1 VIKCWPWVNT
11 STGFLHTQNERRKKL
26 TSEENSLT
34 RRSRCGSSGIFS
46 CGQVKICVNTSD
58 RLTNTITHLARAQ
71 AMMEE
76 AQSPMQEGDVT
87 SPADQHD
94 TPSSPAAAEAPL
106 PAAAPPVG
114 PSSPPPALV
123 GEAAGKAESPVA
135 VPVGV
140 GAVGV
145 PPGAT
150 NDEEGHAIVRTISVA
165 GGVQHPVPGGS
176 DSPSPTAGYPSKAP
190 HGSGGDAAKAPPA
203 AASKQPASKTAADA
217 LAPAT
222 VGGSGLLKT
231 LDSVASWGF
240 GAFTRS
246 LEVMLRTPADSPALV
261 RQFEFVSVCCFQC
274 IVAL

>member
-1 VIKCWPWVNT
+1 
-11 STGFLHTQNERRKKL
+11 
-26 TSEENSLT
+26 
-34 RRSRCGSSGIFS
+34 
-46 CGQVKICVNTSD
+46 
-58 RLTNTITHLARAQ
+58 
-71 AMMEE
+71 
-76 AQSPMQEGDVT
+76 MQEGDVT

-94 TPSSPAAAEAPL
+94 TPPSPFAAEAPL
-106 PAAAPPVG
+106 PAAAPPAG

-123 GEAAGKAESPVA
+123 GEAAGKAEVLPVG
-135 VPVGV
+135 VGV

-150 NDEEGHAIVRTISVA
+150 SDEEGHAIVRTISVA

-190 HGSGGDAAKAPPA
+190 HGSAAPTAAAAKR
-203 AASKQPASKTAADA
+203 PASKTAADA

-246 LEVMLRTPADSPALV
+246 LEVMLKTPAHFTAL
-261 RQFEFVSVCCFQC
+261 E
-274 IVAL
+274 I

>member
-1 VIKCWPWVNT
+1 MARQ
-11 STGFLHTQNERRKKL
+11 GFLAVVKSSQFFVL
-26 TSEENSLT
+26 TASKT
-34 RRSRCGSSGIFS
+34 SRL
-46 CGQVKICVNTSD
+46 
-58 RLTNTITHLARAQ
+58 RTITHLARAQ

-94 TPSSPAAAEAPL
+94 TPPSPSAAEAPL
-106 PAAAPPVG
+106 PAAAPPAG

-123 GEAAGKAESPVA
+123 GEAAQVLPVG
-135 VPVGV
+135 VGV

-150 NDEEGHAIVRTISVA
+150 SDEEGHAIVRTISVA

-190 HGSGGDAAKAPPA
+190 HGSAAPTA
-203 AASKQPASKTAADA
+203 AATKRPASKTAADA

-246 LEVMLRTPADSPALV
+246 LEVMLKTPAHFTAL
-261 RQFEFVSVCCFQC
+261 E
-274 IVAL
+274 I